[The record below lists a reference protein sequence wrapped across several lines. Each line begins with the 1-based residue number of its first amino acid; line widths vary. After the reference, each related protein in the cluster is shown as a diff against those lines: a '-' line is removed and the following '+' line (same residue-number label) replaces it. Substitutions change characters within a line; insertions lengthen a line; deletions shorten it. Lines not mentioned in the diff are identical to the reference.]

1 MKCKKCGKET
11 FLPFRCQYCG
21 DYFCS
26 DHRLPENHECPRME
40 LARAPKTETKPI
52 VVQRQEPYEHTISYT
67 PFKPNRKIRFSDKEI
82 KHLAIAAVLVV
93 AIGLSS
99 ILYVS
104 IELSYLAL
112 FTVILTASFFV
123 HEIAH
128 KIAAQRRGF
137 WAEFRLIFTGA
148 ILTLISIISPFFKII
163 SPGVVMI
170 SGFIDNKSIGKISI
184 AGPLTNILLSTL
196 FLMVA
201 FLPYQSAMV
210 FMLGAA
216 FNAWIALFN
225 LIPFGM
231 LDGFKIF
238 VWNKKVWALSFTA
251 SLILTAVSYYYVYKM
266 HLLNLS

>member
-1 MKCKKCGKET
+1 MKCQKCGKET

-26 DHRLPENHECPRME
+26 DHRLPETHECPRME
-40 LARAPKTETKPI
+40 LARAPKNEAKPV
-52 VVQRQEPYEHTISYT
+52 VVQRQEPYEYTIGYT
-67 PFKPNRKIRFSDKEI
+67 PFEPSRKIRFSDKEV

-137 WAEFRLIFTGA
+137 WAEFRLIFTGT

-163 SPGVVMI
+163 SPGAVMI
-170 SGFIDNKSIGKISI
+170 SGLIDKKGIGKISI
-184 AGPLTNILLSTL
+184 AGPLTNVLLSTF
-196 FLMVA
+196 FLVVSLLSHQ
-201 FLPYQSAMV
+201 FAMV

-238 VWNKKVWALSFTA
+238 LWNKEIWALSFTA
-251 SLILTAVSYYYVYKM
+251 SLILTAVSYYYI
-266 HLLNLS
+266 L

>member
-1 MKCKKCGKET
+1 MKCQKCGKET
-11 FLPFRCQYCG
+11 FLPFRCPYCG
-21 DYFCS
+21 DYFCP

-40 LARAPKTETKPI
+40 LARAPKKETKQI
-52 VVQRQEPYEHTISYT
+52 VVQEPYEYTISYT

-82 KHLAIAAVLVV
+82 KHLAIATVLVV

-104 IELSYLAL
+104 IELSHLAL
-112 FTVILTASFFV
+112 FTIILTASFFV

-148 ILTLISIISPFFKII
+148 ILTLISVISPFFKII
-163 SPGVVMI
+163 SPGAVMI
-170 SGFIDNKSIGKISI
+170 SGSIDNKSIGKISI
-184 AGPLTNILLSTL
+184 VGPLTNILLSTL

-201 FLPYQSAMV
+201 LLSNQFAMV

-231 LDGFKIF
+231 LDGFKILL
-238 VWNKKVWALSFTA
+238 WNRKVWALSFTA
-251 SLILTAVSYYYVYKM
+251 SLILTAVSFYYYV
-266 HLLNLS
+266 L